1 MPALFAGDAIHIR
14 TQAEWEKAVADSK
27 GVAIKD
33 GSVTPTDKSGQIRTQ
48 FQKFD
53 QKKSATT

>member
-33 GSVTPTDKSGQIRTQ
+33 GTVAPTDKVGQVRTRL
-48 FQKFD
+48 QKFD
-53 QKKSATT
+53 QKKKELI